1 MKVLVEMFLGFHN
14 VISVNAGEEQHKKH
28 CQKHKVVRGQFVTGA
43 GDLLTFWLSLQ
54 RSLDDWLGKLYV
66 SETLRN

>member
-28 CQKHKVVRGQFVTGA
+28 CHKQKAAWGQFVTGV
-43 GDLLTFWLSLQ
+43 GDLLAFWLSLQ
-54 RSLDDWLGKLYV
+54 RSVDDWLGELYV
-66 SETLRN
+66 S